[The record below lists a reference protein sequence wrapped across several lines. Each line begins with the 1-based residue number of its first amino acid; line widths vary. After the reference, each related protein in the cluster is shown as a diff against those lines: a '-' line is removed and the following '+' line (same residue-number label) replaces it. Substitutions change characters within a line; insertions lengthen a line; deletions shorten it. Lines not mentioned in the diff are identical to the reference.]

1 MSHIPTDCGA
11 RVAGA
16 QLLQDGK
23 HVKYS
28 DFMPEEAAEGK
39 GWQDEDEIKTHVLIW
54 GMTEVSI

>member
-1 MSHIPTDCGA
+1 MVSMSHIPTDCGA

-39 GWQDEDEIKTHVLIW
+39 G
-54 GMTEVSI
+54 